1 MLLNFLKILV
11 GSYSFKVGKENYVL
25 QTDNGDF
32 HVAGGTIFLGTANKK
47 ATISMYPSSMVQIH
61 GADLNVDGN
70 VYANNISSDKKIKK
84 NIKNSSACALDII
97 KKIKH
102 KEFDKKD
109 DGKHYNIGY
118 IAQDMEKIDPNFV
131 IKRPADKERKIK
143 ERYYINELPIV
154 ATLSKAIQE
163 QQDQIEQLKKN
174 DGERDNLIKTLMERI
189 EKLEAKN
196 EKESI

>member
-84 NIKNSSACALDII
+84 NIKNSS
-97 KKIKH
+97 
-102 KEFDKKD
+102 
-109 DGKHYNIGY
+109 
-118 IAQDMEKIDPNFV
+118 EK
-131 IKRPADKERKIK
+131 RR
-143 ERYYINELPIV
+143 
-154 ATLSKAIQE
+154 
-163 QQDQIEQLKKN
+163 
-174 DGERDNLIKTLMERI
+174 
-189 EKLEAKN
+189 
-196 EKESI
+196 

>member
-47 ATISMYPSSMVQIH
+47 ATISMYPSTMLQIH

-118 IAQDMEKIDPNFV
+118 IAQEMEQIDPNFV
-131 IKRPADKERKIK
+131 IKRPADKERKIE
-143 ERYYINELPIV
+143 ERYYINELPII

-163 QQDQIEQLKKN
+163 QQEQINKLQSK
-174 DGERDNLIKTLMERI
+174 I
-189 EKLEAKN
+189 EELEAK
-196 EKESI
+196 K

>member
-70 VYANNISSDKKIKK
+70 IYADNISSDKKIKK

-102 KEFDKKD
+102 KEFVKKD
-109 DGKHYNIGY
+109 DGKHYSIGY

-131 IKRPADKERKIK
+131 IKRPADPKRKIE
-143 ERYYINELPIV
+143 ERYYINELPII

-163 QQDQIEQLKKN
+163 QQEQINKLQSK
-174 DGERDNLIKTLMERI
+174 I
-189 EKLEAKN
+189 EKLEARRR
-196 EKESI
+196 

>member
-102 KEFDKKD
+102 KEFDKID
-109 DGKHYNIGY
+109 DGKHYKIGY

-163 QQDQIEQLKKN
+163 QQEQIEQLKKN

-189 EKLEAKN
+189 EKLEAK
-196 EKESI
+196 K

>member
-1 MLLNFLKILV
+1 M
-11 GSYSFKVGKENYVL
+11 
-25 QTDNGDF
+25 
-32 HVAGGTIFLGTANKK
+32 AGGTIFLGTANKK

-70 VYANNISSDKKIKK
+70 IYADNISSDKKIKK

-109 DGKHYNIGY
+109 DGKHYSIGY

-131 IKRPADKERKIK
+131 IKRPADKKRKIK
-143 ERYYINELPIV
+143 ERYYINELPII

-163 QQDQIEQLKKN
+163 QQEQINKLQSK
-174 DGERDNLIKTLMERI
+174 I
-189 EKLEAKN
+189 EKLEARR
-196 EKESI
+196 